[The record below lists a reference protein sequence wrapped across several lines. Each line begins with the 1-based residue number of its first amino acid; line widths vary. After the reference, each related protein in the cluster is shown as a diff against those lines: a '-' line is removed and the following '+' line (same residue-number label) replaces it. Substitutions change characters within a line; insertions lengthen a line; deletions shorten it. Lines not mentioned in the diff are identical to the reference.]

1 MPVEELNLTISPEM
15 KGMRLDQALAEL
27 CPQHSRSR
35 LQSWIKSGYVKVDD
49 MSPKQRDIVHGGESV
64 HIRAEY
70 EAVDTKW
77 SKEAIPLDIVHVDAD
92 IIVINKPPGLVVH
105 PGAGN
110 REHTLLNAL
119 LYHMPELEQ
128 IPRAGIVQRL
138 DKDTSGLM
146 IIARTLKA
154 HTRLVD
160 LLQKREITRLYQ
172 AIVAGT
178 LTAGGHVDAPVGRHP
193 VKRKRMTVT
202 DNGKPAVTHYRIL
215 KRFPAHTFI
224 QLQLESG
231 RTHQI
236 RVHMA
241 HIRHPVVGDPV
252 YGGRHRFPKNSGEK
266 LLYILQTFPRQA
278 LHACRLELVHP
289 LTNLPVS
296 WDAAMPDDM
305 KNLLSLL
312 ESNGNE

>member
-1 MPVEELNLTISPEM
+1 MPVEELNFTINPEM

-35 LQSWIKSGYVKVDD
+35 LQAWIKSGYITVDD
-49 MSPKQRDIVHGGESV
+49 MTPKQRDIVHGGESI
-64 HIRAEY
+64 HIRAEF
-70 EAVDTKW
+70 EAADTKW
-77 SKEAIPLDIVHVDAD
+77 SKEAIPLDIVHAD
-92 IIVINKPPGLVVH
+92 TDIVVINKPPGLVVH

-172 AIVAGT
+172 AVVAGT

-193 VKRKRMTVT
+193 VKRKRMAVT

-215 KRFPAHTFI
+215 KRFPAHTWI
-224 QLQLESG
+224 QLRLESG

-241 HIRHPVVGDPV
+241 HIRHPLVGDPV

-266 LLYILQTFPRQA
+266 LLHILQTFPRQA
-278 LHACRLELVHP
+278 LHACRLELIHP
-289 LTNLPVS
+289 STNLPVS
-296 WDAAMPDDM
+296 WDAALPDDM
-305 KNLLSLL
+305 KNLLALL